1 MHLFEALNT
10 ALAGRY
16 QIEHELGRGGMASV
30 WLAQDLRHDRA
41 VAIKVLHPELAGA
54 IGIERFLREVRVTAG
69 LQHPNI
75 IPVLDSGT
83 LPGPHGSVLPWYA
96 MAYIDGESLRQRL
109 QRERHI
115 PVDDAVRI
123 TREAAGALQAAHREH
138 IVHRDIKPENLM
150 LSGGHVYISDF
161 GIARA
166 LMDTGGERLTSTGL
180 SIGTPAYMSPEQA
193 TASEVDARTDQYSLA
208 CVLYEMLAGE
218 PPFTGPTPQALVAR
232 RLTEPARPIR
242 TIRSAVPPGVEAAV
256 LKALE
261 RVPAD
266 RFGDTAAFA
275 EALSRPATGEPGP
288 SGRKLMRM
296 AAALVAAVAIAGFAW
311 FVTHDRGSAQ
321 VSRDPAVIAFYER
334 GLRGYQRRTPEGA
347 TEAIQAFTAAVE
359 RDSNYSSAWAALA
372 RAYVRAYE
380 RYFVVPGV
388 PRDRLPRLAVR
399 AVDRAIA
406 GDPRN
411 PDVLMARA
419 VVSRIV
425 DPTDV
430 GPSLRDARQALEL
443 DSTLVWA
450 WHFLAVALAESGK
463 MEEALGAWRSAVTRN
478 PSFLEGLGFMGQ
490 AHYWRGQHDSAA
502 VWADSAI
509 ALDPTSLL
517 GRQIAGHT
525 AVAKGDYARGFA
537 HFEAA
542 RRVVTDVEV
551 VNTTAGMALARAQAG
566 RTTEAR
572 ELLRQAETLSAD
584 YSPIPHHT
592 ALYLAQAHVA
602 LKDFSAAIAW
612 LRRYE
617 PRESLHFQLHLR
629 CDPPFAPIA
638 NDERFQALL
647 LPLPGCADGIQR

>member
-1 MHLFEALNT
+1 
-10 ALAGRY
+10 
-16 QIEHELGRGGMASV
+16 
-30 WLAQDLRHDRA
+30 
-41 VAIKVLHPELAGA
+41 
-54 IGIERFLREVRVTAG
+54 
-69 LQHPNI
+69 
-75 IPVLDSGT
+75 
-83 LPGPHGSVLPWYA
+83 

-161 GIARA
+161 GIAKA

-266 RFGDTAAFA
+266 RWGDTAAFA
-275 EALSRPATGEPGP
+275 EALSHAATGQPVP
-288 SGRKLMRM
+288 PARRLMRM
-296 AAALVAAVAIAGFAW
+296 AGALGAAVAIAGLAW
-311 FVTHDRGSAQ
+311 FVTQDRGSAQ
-321 VSRDPAVIAFYER
+321 VSRDPAVIAFYEE
-334 GLRGYQRRTPEGA
+334 GLRGYERRTPEGA

-359 RDSNYSSAWAALA
+359 RDSNYSAAWAALA
-372 RAYVRAYE
+372 RTYVRAYE
-380 RYFVVPGV
+380 RYFVVAGV

-399 AVDRAIA
+399 AVERAMA

-411 PDVLMARA
+411 PEVLMTRA
-419 VVSRIV
+419 VVSRVV

-430 GPSLRDARQALEL
+430 APSLRDARHALEL
-443 DSTLVWA
+443 DSTLAWA
-450 WHFLAVALAESGK
+450 WHFLALGLAESGK
-463 MEEALGAWRSAVTRN
+463 MDDAFVAWRRAVTGN
-478 PSFLEGLGFMGQ
+478 PSFLEGLGFMAQ
-490 AHYWRGQHDSAA
+490 AHYWRRQYDSAA

-509 ALDPTSLL
+509 ALDPNYLL
-517 GRQIAGHT
+517 GRQLAGYTAIAE
-525 AVAKGDYARGFA
+525 GDYARGFA

-542 RRVVTDVEV
+542 RRVVTDVEI
-551 VNTTAGMALARAQAG
+551 VNATAGMALARARAG
-566 RTTEAR
+566 RTAEAS
-572 ELLRQAETLSAD
+572 ELLRQAEALAAE
-584 YSPIPHHT
+584 YSPIPSHT
-592 ALYLAQAHVA
+592 ALYLAHAHVA
-602 LKDFSAAIAW
+602 LTDFNAAITW
-612 LRRYE
+612 LRRYAPPE
-617 PRESLHFQLHLR
+617 GLHFQLHLR

-638 NDERFQALL
+638 NDDRFQALL
-647 LPLPGCADGIQR
+647 LPLPGCADGVAR